1 MSLRLKIPPKP
12 YRFIHYRNVT
22 TELANLEVAGTA
34 KLQLDEEN
42 GELVSKNELKR
53 RLQKRAKKA
62 AQVSLRQPQAPKES
76 NTDPD
81 AMFKQGFLAAVY
93 QERPVKP
100 VITRLHLGHAK
111 AIAVNFGF
119 ARYHGGQTLRP
130 SA

>member
-1 MSLRLKIPPKP
+1 M
-12 YRFIHYRNVT
+12 
-22 TELANLEVAGTA
+22 ANLEIAGTA
-34 KLQLDEEN
+34 KLQLDEET
-42 GELVSKNELKR
+42 GELVSKNELKK

-100 VITRLHLGHAK
+100 VITRFPPEPNGYLHWAMRRPWQLTSNLL
-111 AIAVNFGF
+111 AIMV
-119 ARYHGGQTLRP
+119 ARR
-130 SA
+130 